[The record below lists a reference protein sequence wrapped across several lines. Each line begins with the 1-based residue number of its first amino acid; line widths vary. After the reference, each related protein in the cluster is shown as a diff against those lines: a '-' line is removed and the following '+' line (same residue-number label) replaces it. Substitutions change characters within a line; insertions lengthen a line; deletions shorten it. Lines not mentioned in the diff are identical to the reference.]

1 MSAVTSVCLRLL
13 TCLRSLCVAVDSG
26 AVVDYRDWQVP
37 LGRRFRAMKL
47 WTVLHTL
54 GLDGLQD
61 HLRTHVALA
70 GELADRVV
78 AQPGLALAAPRDLA
92 DVRRRLEAL
101 SCALVARRPII
112 TGNEG
117 AGPQRSTTGYWL
129 HPIQD
134 ALSPASIRSIWALFL
149 CSSAFGTGGDSRPIQ
164 QGMVCDLNHSEE
176 VSGPYK
182 EQSYPL

>member
-1 MSAVTSVCLRLL
+1 MCSSWK
-13 TCLRSLCVAVDSG
+13 S
-26 AVVDYRDWQVP
+26 VP
-37 LGRRFRAMKL
+37 LAVPLVGPA
-47 WTVLHTL
+47 
-54 GLDGLQD
+54 DGLLD
-61 HLRTHVALA
+61 TCCGARVRRTKREEPEKVT
-70 GELADRVV
+70 EENVPTMVV
-78 AQPGLALAAPRDLA
+78 NRNCLALAAPHDFA
-92 DVRRRLEAL
+92 DARRRLEAL

-112 TGNEG
+112 TGNGG

-134 ALSPASIRSIWALFL
+134 ALSPASIRSILALFL